1 MNQATE
7 PVLIVETPTG
17 MYVVS
22 TVRTVEGWGSVWV
35 DAEFEYTRV
44 AVAIAA
50 AVRTLPYRTRFIA
63 DSPFGL
69 VDAISLPLTAQR
81 F

>member
-1 MNQATE
+1 M
-7 PVLIVETPTG
+7 VETPTG

-50 AVRTLPYRTRFIA
+50 AVRTLPYRTRFMPILPSVWLNA
-63 DSPFGL
+63 GRLF
-69 VDAISLPLTAQR
+69 VDHGRTVAIR
-81 F
+81 I